1 MVREFTLINGNNRRL
16 FLNGETG
23 VILHSPEG
31 LGIEQSNSFVGENG
45 AYRVSNN
52 ELSHQKISGTLVMGH
67 FDKNDAYAVFGEFA
81 DFISYKPLYLEY
93 TVEYTTYR
101 KIVEV
106 SSLSKS
112 EKQSA
117 FKLHEEIVFDSLSSW
132 YSIQELRDDQSK
144 NSVPAD
150 GFLLPT
156 IFPIYFGKLS
166 SEIQTVFN
174 INNSSLYLVNKNSRM
189 SPVKIKIRAI
199 DKEVVNPK
207 WQVLANSKI
216 VANDGFDVTIPK
228 GWFLE
233 VSSLFQ
239 ERTALLVDPDGN
251 KSSVYQQQD
260 VKKTGFVH
268 VPLGESVIVFN
279 AQGAQVEC
287 VIYKEVDVF

>member
-1 MVREFTLINGNNRRL
+1 MRKFTLINEKNQR
-16 FLNGETG
+16 FMLNGEQG
-23 VILHSPEG
+23 IFLHSPEG
-31 LGIEQSNSFVGENG
+31 LGIEQSTEFVGENG
-45 AYRVSNN
+45 AYRLSNT
-52 ELSHQKISGTLVMGH
+52 ELSQQKIQASFIFGNLYKT
-67 FDKNDAYAVFGEFA
+67 DAYMIFD
-81 DFISYKPLYLEY
+81 DFIKFIQYEPLYLEY
-93 TVEYTTYR
+93 SVEYTTYKKMV
-101 KIVEV
+101 KIV
-106 SSLSKS
+106 SLSKG

-117 FKLHEEIVFDSLSSW
+117 NKLHETVVFDSLSSW
-132 YSIQELRDDQSK
+132 YSIQELRDDPSK

-156 IFPIYFGKLS
+156 IFPFTFGTLS
-166 SEIQTVFN
+166 SERQTVFN

-189 SPVKIKIRAI
+189 SPVKIKISAI

-207 WQVLANSKI
+207 WQILANSKI

-251 KSSVYQQQD
+251 QSSVYQQQD
-260 VKKTGFVH
+260 VTKTGFVH
-268 VPLGESVIVFN
+268 VPLGESVIVFDT
-279 AQGAQVEC
+279 QGAQVEC